1 MLNYNDLHE
10 DTRQKLGVDY
20 LAIKT
25 RDWHL
30 MKAYKEAVEEMGW
43 KYNTQFTAFTQ
54 EKFESEGTSSTSRC
68 LYFSFDFG
76 EMEGIPA
83 FAISNTELDHFELPK
98 DWNRAVVAAKQM
110 ILENKPYLR
119 RVELNEDYT
128 AVVDIKKRVVRVG
141 CQEFAFDKVQEI
153 AKIITDSINKN
164 K

>member
-1 MLNYNDLHE
+1 MTYYSDTLE
-10 DTRQKLGVDY
+10 DTRQKLGMDY
-20 LAIKT
+20 LAIKSNS
-25 RDWHL
+25 WHL
-30 MKAYKEAVEEMGW
+30 IKAFKEAAEEMGW
-43 KYNTQFTAFTQ
+43 RYNTDFTSFTQ

-83 FAISNTELDHFELPK
+83 FALSNTDLDHFELPK

-110 ILENKPYLR
+110 ILENKPYLH

-141 CQEFAFDKVQEI
+141 CQEFSFDKVQEI